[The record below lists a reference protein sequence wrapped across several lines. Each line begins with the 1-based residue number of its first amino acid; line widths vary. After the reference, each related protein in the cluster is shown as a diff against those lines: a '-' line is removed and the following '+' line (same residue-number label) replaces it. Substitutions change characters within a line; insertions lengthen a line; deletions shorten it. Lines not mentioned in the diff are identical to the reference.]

1 MIVKNSGWQIVSS
14 QDWML
19 SLWWRI
25 AWGKTLT
32 TSACLGVG
40 AFFPPGWEEDFFS
53 SSLVCLYWGRYCL
66 DPYFDLQFVIQLEDR
81 RKDIF
86 GSEILIGNYFTVAAC
101 CNTSGKINDKRW
113 RIWSHLPICKM
124 PKPQY
129 VFYSTLCTWHLYQ
142 DITTCLKKGHICKTK
157 KNMTRPPYFFH
168 FHTYW
173 AGAHLPRVPRPIFR
187 KFKTLS
193 NMERMIKKYGRSEL
207 KRIGTQEPKNGTEQ
221 PKQNEK
227 IYGKNGEVRL
237 VWSILLVFPN
247 NMSQDLIQSRI
258 KTQFVF
264 ISSWLRSI
272 PQGLDVNFTIKRNV
286 SPPYFYLMII
296 SINFYEGSPN

>member
-32 TSACLGVG
+32 TSASLGVG

-66 DPYFDLQFVIQLEDR
+66 DPYVDLQFIIQLENR

-157 KNMTRPPYFFH
+157 KIWQDCPTFSSSTH
-168 FHTYW
+168 IELVLTSQEC
-173 AGAHLPRVPRPIFR
+173 RVPFSENS
-187 KFKTLS
+187 KLS
-193 NMERMIKKYGRSEL
+193 QI
-207 KRIGTQEPKNGTEQ
+207 
-221 PKQNEK
+221 
-227 IYGKNGEVRL
+227 
-237 VWSILLVFPN
+237 WSA
-247 NMSQDLIQSRI
+247 
-258 KTQFVF
+258 
-264 ISSWLRSI
+264 W
-272 PQGLDVNFTIKRNV
+272 
-286 SPPYFYLMII
+286 
-296 SINFYEGSPN
+296 